1 MTGPLAGRVILVTR
15 PREQA
20 EAFATRLRELGAD
33 AVVIPTI
40 ELEGPDPG
48 GPLDQAVRDA
58 AEGLFE
64 WVVFTSAAG
73 VRVWHQ
79 RSAAT
84 GVGPP
89 SARIAAVGDT
99 TSAALA
105 EQGIEAELVPET
117 FTTHALG
124 EAFPSGK
131 GRVLLP
137 RADLATVDLEHALRA
152 KGWEPVRVD
161 AYRVR
166 PATSL
171 PETARRS
178 IERREVDAVVFTSPS
193 TVDGYVSL
201 AIAAPRPAAVCIG
214 PVTAAAADRAGFEVL
229 AVADPHT
236 EDGLLDALIAAFP
249 PEAG

>member
-1 MTGPLAGRVILVTR
+1 MPGPLDGRVILVTR

-20 EAFATRLRELGAD
+20 EAFASRLRDLGAD
-33 AVVIPTI
+33 AVSVPTI

-48 GPLDQAVRDA
+48 GPLDDAIRDA
-58 AEGLFE
+58 AGGAFA

-73 VRVWHQ
+73 VRAWGK
-79 RSAAT
+79 RAAALEA
-84 GVGPP
+84 GLPD
-89 SARIAAVGDT
+89 AKLAAIGDT
-99 TSAALA
+99 TSHALA
-105 EQGIEAELVPET
+105 DHGMEPDLVPDT
-117 FTTHALG
+117 FTSEALG
-124 EAFPSGK
+124 EAFSSGK

-137 RADLATVDLEHALRA
+137 RADLATNELENAFRD
-152 KGWEPVRVD
+152 KGWEPYRVD

-171 PETARRS
+171 PETARRT

-193 TVDGYVSL
+193 TVEGYLSL

-214 PVTAAAADRAGFEVL
+214 PVTAAAADRAGFDVI

-236 EDGLLDALIAAFP
+236 EDGLIDALVAAFP

>member
-1 MTGPLAGRVILVTR
+1 MTGPLEGRVILVTR

-20 EAFATRLRELGAD
+20 EAFAERLRELGAD
-33 AVVIPTI
+33 AVIVPTI
-40 ELEGPDPG
+40 ELEGPDAG
-48 GPLDQAVRDA
+48 GALDESVRDA
-58 AEGLFE
+58 ADGVFE

-73 VRVWHQ
+73 VRAWQ
-79 RSAAT
+79 ERAAALGAAT
-84 GVGPP
+84 P

-99 TSAALA
+99 TSHALA
-105 EQGIEAELVPET
+105 DAGMEPDLVPET
-117 FTTHALG
+117 FTTEALG
-124 EAFPSGK
+124 TAFPTGK

-137 RADLATVDLEHALRA
+137 RADLATTDLEQALRT
-152 KGWEPVRVD
+152 KGWEPLRVD

-171 PETARRS
+171 PETARRT

-193 TVDGYVSL
+193 TVDGYLSL

-214 PVTAAAADRAGFEVL
+214 PVTAAAADRAGFDVI
-229 AVADPHT
+229 AMADPHT
-236 EDGLLDALIAAFP
+236 EDGLLDALMEAFP